1 MTHLNTARI
10 HLRKAKVL
18 GVDPCTLKDI
28 MLLGVLKHLF
38 GALRALRSLKN
49 SQNTHFYPLAPNCS
63 APWWPNPNTVW
74 LFRVAWPKL
83 PSLRVPSK
91 SSNVKGNLEWN
102 LRACVTLPAPSPIIY
117 PKKED
122 QLCLLVEKVAMWYE
136 PNFWWHFCIISKTQG
151 STHSLDAPIGWSHTP
166 AVGKSLWDMP
176 KRWAKVLG
184 MGPCTV

>member
-38 GALRALRSLKN
+38 GALKALRSLKN

-102 LRACVTLPAPSPIIY
+102 LRACVTCAFANHLS
-117 PKKED
+117 KERGPT
-122 QLCLLVEKVAMWYE
+122 LLVGWKSCNVIWVQFLVAFLYYMENSRKY
-136 PNFWWHFCIISKTQG
+136 PQSGCTYTMIAYTCSGQK
-151 STHSLDAPIGWSHTP
+151 S
-166 AVGKSLWDMP
+166 VGH
-176 KRWAKVLG
+176 A
-184 MGPCTV
+184 